1 MAHFYTADQSSG
13 SSYSSSGSR
22 IAPQSDEAYAKQVA
36 SWLKY
41 SGMFDE
47 GYNAVSPYA
56 KAAMEYFKPGGGY
69 GVGQKMSATKKIR
82 QGVASDTINAVNAGM
97 SSMSSARG
105 LQTRAGS
112 ELATQYRN
120 IEDQRATLGLQ
131 ANSSYV
137 NMINSLSWLATGYP
151 KYQPTVLNS
160 SSGGSSQRSSSVR
173 PVPQPQPS
181 GGGGQRSYGGGGYQP
196 EYVPGQPQ
204 ITDYSANYE
213 PGGVWYNYGEDVS
226 SGSNVDY
233 WPNNS
238 AYQADDIP
246 YASNYNTSNYDAGDW
261 GGGYVPDSS
270 EGYTDNYDYEEDE
283 WY

>member
-1 MAHFYTADQSSG
+1 MADFYTADQSSG

-82 QGVASDTINAVNAGM
+82 QGVASDTINAINSGM
-97 SSMSSARG
+97 SSTSSARG
-105 LQTRAGS
+105 LQTRAKIS
-112 ELATQYRN
+112 QAEQYRN
-120 IEDQRATLGLQ
+120 IEDTRATLGLQ

-160 SSGGSSQRSSSVR
+160 SSGGSSQQSKSTRQVQ
-173 PVPQPQPS
+173 PQPQYRQQ
-181 GGGGQRSYGGGGYQP
+181 GGGGGGGGYYQP

-213 PGGVWYNYGEDVS
+213 PGGIWENWGEDVS

-246 YASNYNTSNYDAGDW
+246 YVTDYNYDSGGSSDW

>member
-1 MAHFYTADQSSG
+1 MADFYTADQSSG

-82 QGVASDTINAVNAGM
+82 QGVASDTINAINSGM
-97 SSMSSARG
+97 SSTSSARG
-105 LQTRAGS
+105 LQTRAKIS
-112 ELATQYRN
+112 QAEQYRN
-120 IEDQRATLGLQ
+120 IEDTRATLGLQ

-181 GGGGQRSYGGGGYQP
+181 GGGGQRSYGGGGYSQP
-196 EYVPGQPQ
+196 
-204 ITDYSANYE
+204 SAPPDTRYWNWDENNPNY
-213 PGGVWYNYGEDVS
+213 YGENVS

>member
-1 MAHFYTADQSSG
+1 MAFSYIDPYSTTAYQNQVG
-13 SSYSSSGSR
+13 NFNK
-22 IAPQSDEAYAKQVA
+22 YAGQ
-36 SWLKY
+36 
-41 SGMFDE
+41 FDT
-47 GYNAVSPYA
+47 GYKTVSPYA
-56 KAAMEYFKPGGGY
+56 EAAMKYFAPGGGY
-69 GVGQKMSATKKIR
+69 GQGQKIQATKKIQ
-82 QGVASDTINAVNAGM
+82 QGVAGDTIAAVNAGM

-105 LQTRAGS
+105 LKTRAGS

-151 KYQPTVLNS
+151 KYNPTVL
-160 SSGGSSQRSSSVR
+160 Q
-173 PVPQPQPS
+173 S
-181 GGGGQRSYGGGGYQP
+181 GGGGGGGSSGARGGKGFLDDKPFPDYNAYWEGARGDGGGGYQP

-213 PGGVWYNYGEDVS
+213 PGGIWENWGEDVS

-270 EGYTDNYDYEEDE
+270 EGYTDNYDYETDE